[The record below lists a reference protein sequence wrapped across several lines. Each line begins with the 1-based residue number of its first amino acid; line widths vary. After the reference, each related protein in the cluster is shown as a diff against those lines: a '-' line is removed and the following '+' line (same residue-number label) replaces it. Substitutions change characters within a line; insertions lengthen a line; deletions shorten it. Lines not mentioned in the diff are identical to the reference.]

1 MKLAKTLGWVSA
13 SGLLALSV
21 FAQTDAPRTISIN
34 LKPEPE
40 ISVPTNDV
48 RHDAVVDAVRKVMPS
63 VVNIATKNFVRVR
76 DWREELY
83 DQYFGRQSTDTPY
96 SLGSGVIID
105 EDGYLLTNDHV
116 VQRADQIQVMLAG
129 GGSIY
134 TAKVI
139 ARDNQ
144 NDIALLKLDA
154 PPGEKFTAII
164 FADDDDLLLGETVLA
179 LGNPFNLGGSV
190 SRGILSSKS
199 RVMPKPGEPLTTQN
213 CLQTDAAINPG
224 NSGGPLVNLHGE
236 LIGLNA
242 IVLPGAQNI
251 GFAIP
256 VKQVVVALANA
267 FTPESVKQLWFGA
280 HVKAGGGPLV
290 VTSVQDGSPAAIG
303 GLKVGDTI
311 VKVNGKSPKGFVEFN
326 ELLANTPDTNA
337 ALAVLRNGAAQN
349 VNVRLVPE
357 KDFFNAELIQKR
369 LGVKLQPVKL
379 SDVVPAQMAGLL
391 GLNSSVGF
399 LVTEVEAK
407 SPAAASL
414 ARGAV
419 ITAIDG
425 QPPADVIAIAKLL
438 HAKSKGDVARV
449 SVVVQ
454 QTQGSQTQF
463 NLGVLQIPVR

>member
-1 MKLAKTLGWVSA
+1 MKLAKTCGWVA
-13 SGLLALSV
+13 AGLLAAV
-21 FAQTDAPRTISIN
+21 AVAQTDAPHLSLN

-83 DQYFGRQSTDTPY
+83 DQYFGRQAADAPY

-116 VQRADQIQVMLAG
+116 VQRADQIQVMLAN
-129 GGSIY
+129 GGSVY
-134 TAKVI
+134 SAKLV
-139 ARDNQ
+139 ARDSQ
-144 NDIALLKLDA
+144 NDIALLKLLA
-154 PPGEKFTAII
+154 PTGEKFTAIK

-190 SRGILSSKS
+190 SRGIVSSKA

-213 CLQTDAAINPG
+213 CLQTDASINPG

-236 LIGLNA
+236 LIGLSA
-242 IVLPGAQNI
+242 IVLPGAQGI

-256 VKQVVVALANA
+256 VKQVAVALANA

-280 HVKAGGGPLV
+280 HIKAGGGPLV
-290 VTSVQDGSPAAIG
+290 VTSVQDGSPAALG

-326 ELLANTPDTNA
+326 ELLADSPQTNA
-337 ALAVLRNGAAQN
+337 ALNVLRNGTTQN
-349 VNVRLVPE
+349 VNVRLMPE
-357 KDFFNAELIQKR
+357 KDFFTTELIQKKI
-369 LGVKLQPVKL
+369 GVSLQEITPQL
-379 SDVVPAQMAGLL
+379 ATTL
-391 GLNSSVGF
+391 GLPVQQGFIVVGVDEKSV
-399 LVTEVEAK
+399 VTTN
-407 SPAAASL
+407 L
-414 ARGAV
+414 QRGV
-419 ITAIDG
+419 VLTMIDG
-425 QPPADVIAIAKLL
+425 QTPTTIIDFAKILHNKPKGEIAKL
-438 HAKSKGDVARV
+438 G
-449 SVVVQ
+449 VVVQ
-454 QTQGSQTQF
+454 RKTQQGPFVRTDINS
-463 NLGVLQIPVR
+463 LPVEIPVR